1 MLRLYHIHNLAMSKE
16 GKSTLTWAWEEINA
30 FKVVSTGSKA
40 VNDGFF
46 IIIMSEKEN
55 KQPVLQE
62 GVYSKKQTNKKKTT
76 DLIIQL
82 LFIVCISSQFRGK
95 KKWVQVVP

>member
-1 MLRLYHIHNLAMSKE
+1 MGVRGNKC
-16 GKSTLTWAWEEINA
+16 
-30 FKVVSTGSKA
+30 KVVSTGSKA

-62 GVYSKKQTNKKKTT
+62 GVYSKKKTKKQQRQT
-76 DLIIQL
+76 
-82 LFIVCISSQFRGK
+82 
-95 KKWVQVVP
+95 

>member
-62 GVYSKKQTNKKKTT
+62 GVYSKKKTKKNNDRLNYTT
-76 DLIIQL
+76 
-82 LFIVCISSQFRGK
+82 IVYCVHQFSI
-95 KKWVQVVP
+95 

>member
-1 MLRLYHIHNLAMSKE
+1 M
-16 GKSTLTWAWEEINA
+16 
-30 FKVVSTGSKA
+30 
-40 VNDGFF
+40 NDGFF

-62 GVYSKKQTNKKKTT
+62 GVYSKKKTT

-95 KKWVQVVP
+95 KMSPGCPIVIDKFKVQ

>member
-1 MLRLYHIHNLAMSKE
+1 MGVRGNKCIQS
-16 GKSTLTWAWEEINA
+16 
-30 FKVVSTGSKA
+30 STGSKA

-62 GVYSKKQTNKKKTT
+62 GVYSKKNPKKPDRLNYTT
-76 DLIIQL
+76 
-82 LFIVCISSQFRGK
+82 IVYCVHQFSIKRQKNESSF
-95 KKWVQVVP
+95 VP

>member
-1 MLRLYHIHNLAMSKE
+1 MGMRGNKCIQS
-16 GKSTLTWAWEEINA
+16 
-30 FKVVSTGSKA
+30 STGSKA
-40 VNDGFF
+40 VNDGFC

-62 GVYSKKQTNKKKTT
+62 GVYSKKNNKKTPT

-82 LFIVCISSQFRGK
+82 LFIVCISSQLRGK
-95 KKWVQVVP
+95 KISPVLSHSD

>member
-1 MLRLYHIHNLAMSKE
+1 M
-16 GKSTLTWAWEEINA
+16 
-30 FKVVSTGSKA
+30 
-40 VNDGFF
+40 NDGFF

-62 GVYSKKQTNKKKTT
+62 GVYSKKNKTKQKTT

-82 LFIVCISSQFRGK
+82 LFIVRISSQLRGK
-95 KKWVQVVP
+95 NKSSFVP